1 MRLLIHDLDNY
12 EFKDLPN
19 DIKIIEK
26 KDDIKH
32 CIGCFGCWI
41 KTPAECVIN
50 DSYKNIGELFSKSD
64 EIIVISKCVYGGYSP
79 YVKNVFDRAISY
91 IHPDF
96 KMRNNEMHHKRRYDN
111 VIKLSAWFYG
121 EDITEE
127 EKDVASNLLKAN
139 ALNYDGIVKQV
150 NFINDILELEGK
162 II

>member
-1 MRLLIHDLDNY
+1 MRLLIHYLDNY